1 MDPIFSPFNPKFSND
16 TFIPSFR
23 WKESGTLT
31 SWRRKQKRK
40 FSVIIILQLVW
51 VSKWNEWERT
61 ECEEKQFLL
70 LVILFS
76 SSPFLPFHGDN
87 FKRQCE
93 CLTALNPFLWCFIFL
108 TLTLLK
114 CKRWILLFSHRTLS
128 FFSFQTEPLR
138 SFQYFPM
145 ALLICSIVHLC
156 YRCIINLYVSIL
168 KFLYVQHFINVNR
181 DSLEGFIEQRFS
193 KIWIDKRFLRRF

>member
-128 FFSFQTEPLR
+128 FFFFSNRTFEELSILPNGTVNMLYRPLVL
-138 SFQYFPM
+138 SMYHQFVCEYIEIF
-145 ALLICSIVHLC
+145 ICSAFHKC
-156 YRCIINLYVSIL
+156 
-168 KFLYVQHFINVNR
+168 
-181 DSLEGFIEQRFS
+181 EQRF
-193 KIWIDKRFLRRF
+193 FRRFHWTTVF